1 MVTVHEVCVL
11 ICSTFIWNISH
22 STNKCV
28 RFDQKWIRLPVKL
41 RLLSYSKNLNFLD
54 KCSKNTQMSN
64 CMKIRPMGAELFLAQ
79 ERTDEGQTEMT
90 KLIIAFRNFTKTPSS
105 TNKIE
110 NWSCCARRVFIV
122 IQGRACH
129 LFRGS

>member
-1 MVTVHEVCVL
+1 
-11 ICSTFIWNISH
+11 
-22 STNKCV
+22 
-28 RFDQKWIRLPVKL
+28 
-41 RLLSYSKNLNFLD
+41 
-54 KCSKNTQMSN
+54 MSN

-110 NWSCCARRVFIV
+110 N
-122 IQGRACH
+122 
-129 LFRGS
+129 